1 MNASVPVITL
11 DGPGGSGKGT
21 VCLLLAEKL
30 GWHIL
35 DSGSLYRLTAL
46 ESLRNNVEEESQ
58 LVEIA
63 ENMDIEYVPE
73 GSSLKVML
81 QGMDVT
87 DAIRAEDVGSRAS
100 EIAAV
105 AEVRRALLERQRAFA
120 RPPGLLADGRD
131 MGTVVF
137 PDAPL
142 KIFLTASPEERAKRR
157 YKQLKEKGIDA
168 NLPELIVELEARDK
182 RDCERATAPL
192 KAAEDAILL
201 DTTAMSIEQVVDQV
215 MQLASQRFSSN
226 VV

>member
-46 ESLRNNVEEESQ
+46 ESLRSDVEEESQ

-81 QGMDVT
+81 QGRDVT
-87 DAIRAEDVGSRAS
+87 DAIRAEDVGSGSS
-100 EIAAV
+100 EIAAF
-105 AEVRRALLERQRAFA
+105 AELRRSLLELKRAFA
-120 RPPGLLADGRD
+120 RPPGNMADR
-131 MGTVVF
+131 MEMCTVVF
-137 PDAPL
+137 PYAPL
-142 KIFLTASPEERAKRR
+142 KILLTEIPQE
-157 YKQLKEKGIDA
+157 
-168 NLPELIVELEARDK
+168 
-182 RDCERATAPL
+182 
-192 KAAEDAILL
+192 
-201 DTTAMSIEQVVDQV
+201 
-215 MQLASQRFSSN
+215 SSK
-226 VV
+226 